1 MPLVSSPHA
10 RSFARATR
18 CRFEIVNRRSVLVGG
33 GAAAL
38 AGAAVAIVGIDRADA
53 MDAYAAAVAR
63 TRGALDAD
71 PGMIDLVR
79 FATLAPSGHNTQ
91 PWRFRLT
98 ADRMTILPDLKRR
111 TPVVDPDDHHLF
123 VALGCAAE
131 TLAIAAAARGHPGQI
146 TFDPTEGGAASFV
159 FGGARRPEPA
169 LFAAI
174 ARRRSSR
181 TVYDGRPLANTDLS
195 ALAQAAAMPGVDL
208 MLLTD
213 RPRVDHVRDL
223 VIAGNSAQ
231 LASDAFMRELKHW
244 IRFSPHHALQTGD
257 GLFAASSGSP
267 ALPEWPG
274 PGMFD
279 ATFHAKSENNKY
291 ARQLGSSA
299 GIAVFVG
306 HAADAE
312 TWIAVGRAAQRFQ
325 LQATALG
332 IAHAF
337 VNQPVEVARLRPE
350 LATLIGLPGRR
361 PDLVLRF
368 GHGPTL
374 PYSARRAVSAVL
386 V

>member
-1 MPLVSSPHA
+1 M
-10 RSFARATR
+10 
-18 CRFEIVNRRSVLVGG
+18 
-33 GAAAL
+33 L
-38 AGAAVAIVGIDRADA
+38 AGAAAAIVGIDRAKAIDTY
-53 MDAYAAAVAR
+53 DIAVAR
-63 TRGALDAD
+63 TRRALAD
-71 PGMIDLVR
+71 RPGMADLVR

-91 PWRFRLT
+91 PWRFRLA
-98 ADRMTILPDLKRR
+98 ADRIAILPDAERR

-131 TLAIAAAARGHPGQI
+131 TLAIAAAARGHPGHI
-146 TFDPTEGGAASFV
+146 TLDPAEGGAASFA
-159 FGGARRPEPA
+159 FGGAPMAEPA

-181 TVYDGRPLANTDLS
+181 TVYNGRPLASAELS
-195 ALAQAAAMPGVDL
+195 ALAEAAAMPGVDL

-213 RPRVDHVRDL
+213 RPRLDHVRDL

-267 ALPEWPG
+267 ALPEWLG

-279 ATFHAKSENNKY
+279 ATFHAKSDNDKY

-306 HAADAE
+306 HAADPE
-312 TWIAVGRAAQRFQ
+312 HWIAVGRAVQRFQ

-337 VNQPVEVARLRPE
+337 VNQPVEVAPLRPE
-350 LATLIGLPGRR
+350 LATLVGLPGRR
-361 PDLVLRF
+361 PDLLLRF

-374 PYSARRAVSAVL
+374 PYSARRPVSAVL